1 MKIANYIPRKTSLLY
16 IIYKSYGYTVCKWL
30 LVWRTSSC
38 GSSRF
43 HAVFWPAF
51 LLAAGLDPPERVIS
65 HAHWT
70 MGRHKMSKSRGNV
83 VDPFKALE
91 VFGTDVVRYFLLKE
105 GNLHNDGGMCWWS
118 SLCVC
123 GVLGGGGCNLRWSMY
138 VCGLLLQYRLF

>member
-1 MKIANYIPRKTSLLY
+1 MYVSDCWCDMHA
-16 IIYKSYGYTVCKWL
+16 
-30 LVWRTSSC
+30 SSC
-38 GSSRF
+38 GYSRF

-70 MGRHKMSKSRGNV
+70 MGRYKMSKSRGNV

-105 GNLHNDGGMCWWS
+105 GNLHNDGGM
-118 SLCVC
+118 
-123 GVLGGGGCNLRWSMY
+123 
-138 VCGLLLQYRLF
+138 RLVE